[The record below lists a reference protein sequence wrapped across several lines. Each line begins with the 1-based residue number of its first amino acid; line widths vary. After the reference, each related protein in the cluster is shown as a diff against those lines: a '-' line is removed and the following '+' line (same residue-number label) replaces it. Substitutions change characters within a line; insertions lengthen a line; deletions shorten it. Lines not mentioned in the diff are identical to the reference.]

1 MFAIKDTKTGVF
13 ISKVGNGRLKS
24 VEINV
29 CSTYRNTGAAKTMMY
44 NLTHCT
50 SGYEID
56 GKHYNNTDDLEIVE
70 VKLTELPNI

>member
-1 MFAIKDTKTGVF
+1 MFAIKNTKTGDF

-29 CSTYRNTGAAKTMMY
+29 CSTYRNIGAAKTMIY

-50 SGYEID
+50 LGYEID
-56 GKHYNNTDDLEIVE
+56 GKHYNDTDDLEIVE
-70 VKLTELPNI
+70 VTLVEL